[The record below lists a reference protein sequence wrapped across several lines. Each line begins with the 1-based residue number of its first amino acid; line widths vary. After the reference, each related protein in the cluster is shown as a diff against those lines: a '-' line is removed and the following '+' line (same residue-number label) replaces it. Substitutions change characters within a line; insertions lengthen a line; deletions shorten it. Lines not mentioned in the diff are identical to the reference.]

1 MQPSEI
7 EYSLLGDLH
16 PAETVPRD
24 YPSLSERGTCNTA
37 APRSAARSTGL
48 VPNPVVFGA
57 LDSGHACKA
66 CGEEEAA
73 GTIPAAP
80 RSLPQ

>member
-48 VPNPVVFGA
+48 VSNPVVFGA
-57 LDSGHACKA
+57 LDSGHAC
-66 CGEEEAA
+66 
-73 GTIPAAP
+73 
-80 RSLPQ
+80 